1 MTPPRPHPGEPA
13 LAGRGDASPGAPD
26 AGAASFAQRHGL
38 WDADRERASAEV
50 CARMGAGEID
60 RIRFAFA
67 DQHGLVRGKTL
78 LGDAA
83 ANALAAGVGFVG
95 TNLLKDTSDRTA
107 WPVFTPGGGFASRE
121 FEGAADVILVADPL
135 TFRML
140 PWSPGTGWVQCHA
153 HFADGRAVPFDT
165 RRVLAEQ
172 LARLGDAGFALV
184 AGLEVEFHVY
194 KLRDARLAPADS
206 GWPPPPP
213 EVDLLHGGYRLLAE
227 QRFDQV
233 EPVLELL
240 RAPLLALGLPLRS
253 MEIELGPSQV
263 EFVFG
268 PQDAMAAADAMILF
282 RSATKQ
288 ILRRHGYH
296 ATFMCRP
303 RQPNVMSSG
312 WHLHQSL
319 RGLRDARNAFV
330 PESSEAGAAGFGAEV
345 PVARQ
350 LAETGRR
357 WLGGLLAHARGA
369 AAFSTPTINGYRR
382 YRPNALAP
390 DRVTWGR
397 DNRGAMFRVVGGA
410 GDPATRI
417 ENRAG
422 EPAANPYLYLASQV
436 VSGLDGLAGGRD
448 PGPPV
453 DSPYEADAPRLPATL
468 HEALAALD
476 ADAALR
482 AGFGDGLVDYHLRIK
497 RAEIAR
503 FEAEVSDWEQREY
516 FDMF

>member
-1 MTPPRPHPGEPA
+1 MSARVPFA
-13 LAGRGDASPGAPD
+13 L
-26 AGAASFAQRHGL
+26 RHGL
-38 WDADRERASAEV
+38 WDDARERAAAEIGRRV
-50 CARMGAGEID
+50 ATGEID
-60 RIRFAFA
+60 RVRFAFA

-78 LGDAA
+78 LGSVAVD
-83 ANALAAGVGFVG
+83 ALAAGVGFVG

-107 WPVFTPGGGFASRE
+107 WPVFTPRGGLDAPG

-135 TFRML
+135 TFHDL
-140 PWSPGTGWVQCHA
+140 PWSSGTGWVQCHA
-153 HFADGRAVPFDT
+153 HFADGRPVPFDT
-165 RRVLAEQ
+165 RRVLAERV
-172 LARLGDAGFALV
+172 ARLADAGYGLC

-194 KLRDARLAPADS
+194 RIRDPRLATVDS
-206 GWPPPPP
+206 AWPPPPP
-213 EVDLLHGGYRLLAE
+213 DVELIHGGYRLLAE

-233 EPVLELL
+233 EPVLEHL

-268 PQDAMAAADAMILF
+268 PQEAMAAADAMVLF

-319 RGLRDARNAFV
+319 VERQGGDNAFV
-330 PESSEAGAAGFGAEV
+330 PPGSEPAGFGAAA
-345 PVARQ
+345 PVERQ
-350 LAETGRR
+350 LSATGRH

-369 AAFSTPTINGYRR
+369 AAFTTPTINGYRR

-390 DRVTWGR
+390 DRVIWGR
-397 DNRGAMFRVVGGA
+397 DNRGAMLRVVGGV
-410 GDPATRI
+410 GDPGTRI

-422 EPAANPYLYLASQV
+422 EPAANPYLYLASQI
-436 VSGLDGLAGGRD
+436 VSGLDGLARACE
-448 PGPPV
+448 PGQPA
-453 DSPYEADAPRLPATL
+453 DAPYDNDAPRLPTSLA
-468 HEALAALD
+468 EALAALD
-476 ADAALR
+476 ADPTLR
-482 AGFGDGLVDYHLRIK
+482 AGFGDAFVDYHLRIK

-503 FEAEVSDWEQREY
+503 YEAEVSEWEQREY